1 MGAGASAEDRRELQ
15 RCFAA
20 FQEAP
25 GAGDGLSDD
34 DFEALMREHAPLLYC
49 KAEESGDA
57 PAAARALRVQFA
69 TAREKLAARDA
80 PPVPGAKDR
89 LAQRAAARLKAAHP
103 AWASDAP
110 TNLQKG
116 LVHGMLRSHALRTV
130 TFSLGGE
137 TVAALLDT
145 GAERSGMSI
154 DAADRCGLRALIDG
168 SFSRTV
174 RGVGT
179 AQGLGRVQYAEIS
192 FNGVPFHAAFDVMRW
207 PESAVDF
214 EAILGLD
221 LLVRARAM
229 IDVSGSQVDLTNH
242 AGEATTVRLE
252 YPEESDAF
260 EKVKADIA
268 GKRASKAAD
277 ASAAA
282 ASQAKEAN
290 ASRTDKVSVAE
301 AFAANAARM
310 AELGTDPAAMSNRQ
324 IKAELKSRGVDASS
338 AIERSDLL
346 ALIRDARARAN
357 LAPTITPPAA

>member
-15 RCFAA
+15 RCFAE

-179 AQGLGRVQYAEIS
+179 AFVTPCL
-192 FNGVPFHAAFDVMRW
+192 
-207 PESAVDF
+207 
-214 EAILGLD
+214 
-221 LLVRARAM
+221 RARSLLR
-229 IDVSGSQVDLTNH
+229 DPSRVESSVPRDGQ
-242 AGEATTVRLE
+242 GATAIFRPPFGLL
-252 YPEESDAF
+252 SCA
-260 EKVKADIA
+260 
-268 GKRASKAAD
+268 
-277 ASAAA
+277 
-282 ASQAKEAN
+282 
-290 ASRTDKVSVAE
+290 
-301 AFAANAARM
+301 
-310 AELGTDPAAMSNRQ
+310 
-324 IKAELKSRGVDASS
+324 RGVGTAFV
-338 AIERSDLL
+338 L
-346 ALIRDARARAN
+346 
-357 LAPTITPPAA
+357 P